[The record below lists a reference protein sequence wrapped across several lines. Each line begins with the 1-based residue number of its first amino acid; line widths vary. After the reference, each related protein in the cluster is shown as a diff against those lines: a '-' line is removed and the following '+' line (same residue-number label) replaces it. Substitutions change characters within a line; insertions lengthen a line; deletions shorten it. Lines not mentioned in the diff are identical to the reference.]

1 MRECSNLHQR
11 SQCSPT
17 NCGIQPWDYTTQL
30 DLRDMCPGSMDR
42 WFKASSPAKL
52 DVRLLRLLV
61 VCLGTSDDCNA
72 GSRLL
77 AVGRGL
83 QWQHL
88 PTALNMAGL

>member
-1 MRECSNLHQR
+1 M
-11 SQCSPT
+11 P
-17 NCGIQPWDYTTQL
+17 
-30 DLRDMCPGSMDR
+30 PGSMNR
-42 WFKASSPAKL
+42 CIMASSPAKL

-61 VCLGTSDDCNA
+61 ACLGTSDDCNA

-88 PTALNMAGL
+88 PTALSMAGL